1 MTDAAQKRQFLAC
14 LSDPSRFS
22 LVTTLAG
29 GPRCVT
35 ELAGLVGLSQSCTT
49 RHLQAL
55 LREGIVSGE
64 RQGKRV
70 VYALRAFEPDSHPVL
85 RWACGP
91 SGAWERASG
100 SRAGSQPGASPHA
113 DLTGAGMDEA
123 LSPAESSAEVGTR
136 RTRRTT
142 VVKRGRPAS
151 SEESIEVTDALIV
164 AHDSGWREND
174 GEVSRARVGEGDDE
188 TVSLG
193 SMPQLAG
200 AVRQPADP
208 LPSAPSDFSRVV
220 RDDLDDFLL

>member
-14 LSDPSRFS
+14 LSDPSRFN

-70 VYALRAFEPDSHPVL
+70 VYALRDLEPDAHPVL

-91 SGAWERASG
+91 SGAMERSVA
-100 SRAGSQPGASPHA
+100 RAGSPSGTFSRA
-113 DLTGAGMDEA
+113 DGAGPPLDPAMSPGDSSS
-123 LSPAESSAEVGTR
+123 LSGPR
-136 RTRRTT
+136 RTRRPSAT
-142 VVKRGRPAS
+142 RLARAER
-151 SEESIEVTDALIV
+151 SEESLEVTDALIV
-164 AHDSGWREND
+164 AHDSAWR
-174 GEVSRARVGEGDDE
+174 DDE
-188 TVSLG
+188 GAANLPVVTEAREENLPFEAGTDDSRIRRDRVDSGPPAPPEFVRTV
-193 SMPQLAG
+193 
-200 AVRQPADP
+200 R
-208 LPSAPSDFSRVV
+208 R
-220 RDDLDDFLL
+220 DLDDFLL